1 MTGSEELLLKRARA
15 GDAGA
20 QRAIY
25 SSHVRYLTAV
35 CSRYILDPEDVRDV
49 LQESFLKIFSSL
61 NSFEFKGEGS
71 LKAWMSRIVVNM
83 TMNFLR
89 RNGKIKFADLDEAD
103 RTVMTDEPET
113 DNLPADVIYR
123 TIREL
128 PEGYRAVFNLYVIEE
143 RSHRE
148 IAEMLNI
155 KESTSASQL
164 HRAKMMLASKLKEY
178 QSVNELDSL

>member
-20 QRAIY
+20 QRTIY

-103 RTVMTDEPET
+103 RTAMTDEPET

-178 QSVNELDSL
+178 QSVNELDPL

>member
-61 NSFEFKGEGS
+61 NSF
-71 LKAWMSRIVVNM
+71 
-83 TMNFLR
+83 
-89 RNGKIKFADLDEAD
+89 
-103 RTVMTDEPET
+103 
-113 DNLPADVIYR
+113 
-123 TIREL
+123 
-128 PEGYRAVFNLYVIEE
+128 
-143 RSHRE
+143 
-148 IAEMLNI
+148 
-155 KESTSASQL
+155 
-164 HRAKMMLASKLKEY
+164 
-178 QSVNELDSL
+178 

>member
-1 MTGSEELLLKRARA
+1 
-15 GDAGA
+15 
-20 QRAIY
+20 
-25 SSHVRYLTAV
+25 
-35 CSRYILDPEDVRDV
+35 
-49 LQESFLKIFSSL
+49 
-61 NSFEFKGEGS
+61 
-71 LKAWMSRIVVNM
+71 
-83 TMNFLR
+83 
-89 RNGKIKFADLDEAD
+89 
-103 RTVMTDEPET
+103 MTDEPET